1 MALTAAQRD
10 NWRQLWAKEADLLAA
25 RRGQLLVVAQEVAR
39 ALHRL
44 RPGLVV
50 RVFGSVDGPG
60 FHAAS
65 DLDLAVEGL
74 PLAALLEAQALAGR
88 QADATLARLG
98 GNPVVVDLVRVE
110 ALPEP
115 WRERIRGRAPVLG

>member
-1 MALTAAQRD
+1 MALTSAQRD
-10 NWRQLWAKEADLLAA
+10 NWRQLWAEEADLLAA
-25 RRGQLLVVAQEVAR
+25 RRAQLLVVAQEVAQ

-44 RPGLVV
+44 WPGLVV

-60 FHAAS
+60 FHAGS

-74 PLAALLEAQALAGR
+74 PPADLAEAQALAER

-98 GNPVVVDLVRVE
+98 GQPVALDLIRLE

-115 WRERIRGRAPVLG
+115 WRERILGGGRVLA